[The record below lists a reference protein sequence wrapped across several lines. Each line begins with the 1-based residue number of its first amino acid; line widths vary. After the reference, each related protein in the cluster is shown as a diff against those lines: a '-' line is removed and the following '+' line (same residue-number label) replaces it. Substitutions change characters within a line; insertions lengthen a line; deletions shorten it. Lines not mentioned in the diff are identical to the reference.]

1 MLGTLGLIE
10 FGLLNFWG
18 LIFGGFVWLLESDIW
33 VVLISGGEGEDEKED
48 EEGGEEGE
56 ESTFGLVIFVERGR

>member
-1 MLGTLGLIE
+1 M
-10 FGLLNFWG
+10 
-18 LIFGGFVWLLESDIW
+18 
-33 VVLISGGEGEDEKED
+33 LISGGEGEDEKED